1 MMFYESI
8 INHFFVSPGWEVR
21 SLFAAL
27 LPLSVFVTVKTITRI
42 GAAIKAINEVPETH
56 PYRPVTEAW
65 QALFA
70 VVLMT
75 VALMMLAILLLQ
87 IGVNNP
93 VMWAIVDCAALI
105 SLLMP
110 GHVYSIY
117 ERCRRADRL
126 CRGNHD

>member
-1 MMFYESI
+1 MTYYEAI
-8 INHFFVSPGWEVR
+8 INHFFVFPGWEVR
-21 SLFAAL
+21 SLFATL
-27 LPLSVFVTVKTITRI
+27 LPLGVFVTIKTLKRMS
-42 GAAIKAINEVPETH
+42 AALKAVNEVPADH

-70 VVLMT
+70 VVMMT
-75 VALMMLAILLLQ
+75 VTLMMLAILLLQ

-110 GHVYSIY
+110 GHVYGIY

-126 CRGNHD
+126 CRGHHD